1 MFEVNGLYIIH
12 MVLNMKITPTSIS
25 YVYGYCLYIGFLMI
39 VLFNQK
45 LRDYRWQGKY

>member
-25 YVYGYCLYIGFLMI
+25 YVYWYSIYWFCNCSVI
-39 VLFNQK
+39 QSK
-45 LRDYRWQGKY
+45 AA